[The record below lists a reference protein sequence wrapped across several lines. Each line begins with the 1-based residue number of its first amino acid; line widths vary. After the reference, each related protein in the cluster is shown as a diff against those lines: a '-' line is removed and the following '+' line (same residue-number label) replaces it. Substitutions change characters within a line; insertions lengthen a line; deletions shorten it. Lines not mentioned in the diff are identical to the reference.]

1 MRAEK
6 NLLLVDLKRKID
18 GSNAFFI
25 TKNLGLN
32 PNKDAGFRTE
42 LLKIGGEYEV
52 VRKRIFYKAA
62 VEAGIKLDDSLLEGH
77 VGVVFSTQDP
87 VQTTKTLFSFLKE
100 CDDKLQVMGG
110 HFDGQICSAKDV
122 EAISKLPGKDEM
134 RAQLLSVFVAP
145 LSHVLGTMDALLSSV
160 VYCIDNKLQ
169 EQEQEQES

>member
-25 TKNLGLN
+25 TKNNGID
-32 PNKDAGFRTE
+32 PNADAGFRAE
-42 LLKIGGEYEV
+42 LLKVGGEYEV

-62 VEAGIKLDDSLLEGH
+62 IEAGIKLDESFLQGH
-77 VGVVFSTQDP
+77 VGVVFSKLDP
-87 VQTTKTLFSFLKE
+87 VQTTKALFTFVKSCE
-100 CDDKLQVMGG
+100 DKLAVVGG
-110 HFDGQICSAKDV
+110 HFDGQVCNAKDV
-122 EAISKLPGKDEM
+122 EAISKLPSKDEM
-134 RAQLLSVFVAP
+134 RAQLLSVFEAP

-169 EQEQEQES
+169 EQEQKS